1 MIAQRAWAR
10 VVRPLLLTAPTL
22 LAASPSVAAPPVGW
36 SLDPE
41 STTAVAPRAAAIP
54 AAADTGTTSG
64 DPVTTGPGDPAAAG
78 TDIASEDP
86 AAANTDTAARGGDP
100 LTACPPETPY
110 QLSPTLCVDQTLIDQ
125 IEAGWQVHI
134 DPAGNVTLI
143 PPPFYNPDTGQWG
156 NFDPA
161 TQGCDPNIAVK
172 LKEAAL
178 AGSQLTRAISDR
190 QMDYPQT
197 DPIEIVNNPRQDGAG
212 GVCTIDIFAFDLG
225 RLLGSTY
232 EQIRNLIEALS
243 HLSVDALFGA
253 GCQVVNT
260 IFGDLQH
267 QLLQDLL
274 SHSPLTGFQQFLNT
288 LRVGT
293 IAPLT
298 SFTRYGNGTR
308 ASTATVPGMVTT
320 NPLQVSYVPGKGYVY
335 GVDLGGGNVLVV
347 TISQTPLVPADAVAA
362 TR

>member
-10 VVRPLLLTAPTL
+10 VVRPLLLAAPTL
-22 LAASPSVAAPPVGW
+22 LVASPSVAAPPVGW

-54 AAADTGTTSG
+54 AAAGTGTASG
-64 DPVTTGPGDPAAAG
+64 DPVTTGPGDPAA
-78 TDIASEDP
+78 
-86 AAANTDTAARGGDP
+86 TDTGTASGGGDP

-161 TQGCDPNIAVK
+161 TQGCDPNIEVK

-212 GVCTIDIFAFDLG
+212 GVCTIDIFTFDLG

-232 EQIRNLIEALS
+232 EQIRNLIDTLS

-274 SHSPLTGFQQFLNT
+274 NPSPLTGFQQFLNT

-335 GVDLGGGNVLVV
+335 GVDLGGSNLLVV

>member
-1 MIAQRAWAR
+1 MGK
-10 VVRPLLLTAPTL
+10 L
-22 LAASPSVAAPPVGW
+22 
-36 SLDPE
+36 
-41 STTAVAPRAAAIP
+41 
-54 AAADTGTTSG
+54 
-64 DPVTTGPGDPAAAG
+64 
-78 TDIASEDP
+78 
-86 AAANTDTAARGGDP
+86 
-100 LTACPPETPY
+100 
-110 QLSPTLCVDQTLIDQ
+110 
-125 IEAGWQVHI
+125 
-134 DPAGNVTLI
+134 
-143 PPPFYNPDTGQWG
+143 
-156 NFDPA
+156 DPA

-190 QMDYPQT
+190 QLNYSQT
-197 DPIEIVNNPRQDGAG
+197 DPIEVVNNPRQDGAG

-232 EQIRNLIEALS
+232 EQIRNLIDALS

-267 QLLQDLL
+267 QLLQDLVNP
-274 SHSPLTGFQQFLNT
+274 SPLTGFQQFLNT

-298 SFTRYGNGTR
+298 SFNRYGNGTR
-308 ASTATVPGMVTT
+308 ATTATVPGIVTT

>member
-1 MIAQRAWAR
+1 MNALPRSCR
-10 VVRPLLLTAPTL
+10 CRPRL
-22 LAASPSVAAPPVGW
+22 LAASVMLVASPSFATPPVGG
-36 SLDPE
+36 SSDLDP
-41 STTAVAPRAAAIP
+41 TATIAPRAADIP
-54 AAADTGTTSG
+54 TATGTGTASG
-64 DPVTTGPGDPAAAG
+64 DTVTTGPGEPAATG
-78 TDIASEDP
+78 TGTASG
-86 AAANTDTAARGGDP
+86 GGDP

-125 IEAGWQVHI
+125 IEAGWQVNI
-134 DPAGNVTLI
+134 DPAGHVTLI
-143 PPPFYNPDTGQWG
+143 PPPAYDPDTGQWG
-156 NFDPA
+156 NFDAA
-161 TQGCDPNIAVK
+161 TQGCDPNIEVK

-225 RLLGSTY
+225 RLLGSTD

-260 IFGDLQH
+260 IFGDLQN
-267 QLLQDLL
+267 QWLQDGL
-274 SHSPLTGFQQFLNT
+274 SHSPLTGFQQFLNA
-288 LRVGT
+288 LRVGY
-293 IAPLT
+293 IAPIT
-298 SFTRYGNGTR
+298 SFNRYGNGTR
-308 ASTATVPGMVTT
+308 ATTATVSGMVTT

-335 GVDLGGGNVLVV
+335 GVDLGGDNVLVV
-347 TISQTPLVPADAVAA
+347 TISPTPLVPADAVAS